1 MPRRLGAP
9 ESIAW
14 ARAADEAGYFWY
26 PVHEGKRAGR
36 WGVRAH
42 CQGKETRMIG
52 RYTRPEMGRIWEL
65 ENKFAIWKEIEVL
78 ACEAQAELGQAG
90 ITREE
95 AQWIRDHA
103 DFTVEEID
111 EIEKVT
117 NHDVIAFTT
126 CMAGYIDADIP
137 EGEDKPSRWVHYGM
151 TSSDLGDTAL
161 SYQVTQACDI
171 IIDDIKRLGETCKR
185 RAFEFQNTLCVGR
198 THGIHAEPMTFG
210 MKFGSWAWA
219 LKRALTRMEEARAVA
234 ATGAISG
241 AVGTYSSIDPEP
253 MTFGMK
259 FGSWAWAL
267 KRALTRMEEA
277 RAVAATGAISGA
289 VGTYSSIDPFVEQ
302 YVCEKLGLTPDPLS
316 TQVLARD
323 RHAQVMA
330 ALAVTASTL
339 ESIAMQVRLLQ
350 QSDVIEAEEP
360 FTKGQ
365 KGSSAMPHK
374 RNPIT
379 AERVC
384 GLARVVK
391 ANAQVAFDNVALW
404 FERDISHSGA
414 ERVVLADSFTA
425 LDYMFGKMQ
434 WMLDGL
440 QTYPAK
446 MEHNLWRT
454 KGLIFSSKVLL
465 ALVDAGISREDAYV
479 IVQRNAMKVWEDI
492 QNAVDGP
499 TYRERLEADDE
510 AMALLSQEKLDEI
523 FDPWDFLTRKD
534 VVFDR
539 LQELE
544 F

>member
-1 MPRRLGAP
+1 M
-9 ESIAW
+9 
-14 ARAADEAGYFWY
+14 
-26 PVHEGKRAGR
+26 GK
-36 WGVRAH
+36 
-42 CQGKETRMIG
+42 
-52 RYTRPEMGRIWEL
+52 IWEFQ
-65 ENKFAIWKEIEVL
+65 NKFDIWREIEVL
-78 ACEAQAELGQAG
+78 ACEAQAELGQCG

-95 AQWIRDHA
+95 AKWIRDHA
-103 DFTVEEID
+103 ACSAERIA

-126 CMAGYIDADIP
+126 NMAENIDADVP
-137 EGEDKPSRWVHYGM
+137 EGAEKPSRWVHYGM

-161 SYQVTQACDI
+161 SYQITQACDI
-171 IIDDIKRLGETCKR
+171 IIEDVRQLGETCKR
-185 RAFEFQNTLCVGR
+185 RAFEMRDVLCVGR

-219 LKRALTRMEEARAVA
+219 LQRCLVRMQQAREVA
-234 ATGAISG
+234 AVGAISG
-241 AVGTYSSIDPEP
+241 AVGTYSSIDP
-253 MTFGMK
+253 
-259 FGSWAWAL
+259 
-267 KRALTRMEEA
+267 
-277 RAVAATGAISGA
+277 
-289 VGTYSSIDPFVEQ
+289 YVEQ

-323 RHAQVMA
+323 RHAQVAA

-384 GLARVVK
+384 GMSRLVK
-391 ANAQVAFDNVALW
+391 ANAQVAFDDVALW
-404 FERDISHSGA
+404 YERDISHSSA
-414 ERVVLADSFTA
+414 ERVALADSFIA

-440 QTYPAK
+440 QTYPDK

-454 KGLIFSSKVLL
+454 RGLIFSSKVLL
-465 ALVDAGISREDAYV
+465 ALVNTGITREDAYV

-499 TYRERLEADDE
+499 TFRENIEADPD
-510 AMALLSQEKLDEI
+510 AAALSAAQLDAI
-523 FDPWDFLTRKD
+523 FDPRAFLTRID
-534 VVFDR
+534 AIFDK
-539 LQELE
+539 LE
-544 F
+544 ACTF

>member
-1 MPRRLGAP
+1 
-9 ESIAW
+9 
-14 ARAADEAGYFWY
+14 
-26 PVHEGKRAGR
+26 
-36 WGVRAH
+36 
-42 CQGKETRMIG
+42 MIH
-52 RYTRPEMGRIWEL
+52 RYTRPEMGAIWEL
-65 ENKFAIWKEIEVL
+65 ENKFSIWKEIEVL
-78 ACEAQAELGQAG
+78 ACEAQAELGKSG
-90 ITREE
+90 VTKEE
-95 AQWIRDHA
+95 AAWIRAHA
-103 DFTVEEID
+103 NFTIERID

-126 CMAGYIDADIP
+126 NMAEHIDADIP
-137 EGEDKPSRWVHYGM
+137 TGQEPPSRWVHYGM

-161 SYQVTQACDI
+161 SYQITQAIDI
-171 IIDDIKRLGETCKR
+171 IISDVKLLGETCKR
-185 RAFEFQNTLCVGR
+185 RAFELQETLCVGR

-219 LKRALTRMEEARAVA
+219 LKRAQ
-234 ATGAISG
+234 
-241 AVGTYSSIDPEP
+241 
-253 MTFGMK
+253 
-259 FGSWAWAL
+259 
-267 KRALTRMEEA
+267 TRMEEA

-289 VGTYSSIDPFVEQ
+289 VGTYSSIDPFVEEF
-302 YVCEKLGLTPDPLS
+302 VCERLGLTPDPLS

-323 RHAQVMA
+323 RHAQVMS

-360 FTKGQ
+360 FAKGQ

-391 ANAQVAFDNVALW
+391 SNAQVAFDNVALW
-404 FERDISHSGA
+404 YERDISHSGA
-414 ERVVLADSFTA
+414 ERVAMSDSFTA

-434 WMLDGL
+434 WMLEDL
-440 QTYPAK
+440 QIYPAK
-446 MEHNLWRT
+446 MEQNLWRT

-465 ALVDAGISREDAYV
+465 ALVDTGISREDAYI
-479 IVQRNAMKVWEDI
+479 IVQRNAMKVWADI
-492 QNAVDGP
+492 QNAIDGS
-499 TYRERLEADDE
+499 TYRENLEADPD
-510 AMALLSQEKLDEI
+510 ATLSSETLDQI
-523 FDPWDFLTRKD
+523 FNPWDFLARKD

-539 LQELE
+539 LKTLE